1 MNILL
6 RLNAFA
12 VAIILAGAGCSGTGS
27 SSSSGPLPPSGSGNA
42 LVRFADGAPFLVT
55 LINGVPTD
63 IGTAYLQVDGRT
75 VASSFTYGTI
85 TSFMG
90 LPAGT
95 HMLKALDTLGYFVGP
110 LKSASLSAGKRYTL
124 VVVGAYPNYR
134 VVAFEE
140 PADQSGAQMSL
151 YEASPAAPLESFG
164 SFRASSRS
172 NFSQLGTARFGN
184 VATASLG
191 KSVSNIGGYVGPSN
205 APIGEVTPARI
216 DSFDSHNVLPF
227 HNAAR
232 LSLFLFDVKP
242 GSSAGPVFG
251 SLDK

>member
-1 MNILL
+1 MLR
-6 RLNAFA
+6 RLNL
-12 VAIILAGAGCSGTGS
+12 LAAAAALATSGCSGAGS
-27 SSSSGPLPPSGSGNA
+27 ASSSGALPPSKSGSA

-63 IGTAYLQVDGRT
+63 IGTAYLQVDGQT

-85 TSFMG
+85 TSFTG

-95 HMLKALDTLGYFVGP
+95 HSLKALDTLGYFVGP
-110 LKSASLSAGKRYTL
+110 LKSTSLSPGKRYTL
-124 VVVGAYPNYR
+124 VLVGAYPNYSI
-134 VVAFEE
+134 VAFEE
-140 PADQSGAQMSL
+140 PANQSGAQMSF
-151 YEASPAAPLESFG
+151 YEASPGAPEETFG
-164 SFRASSRS
+164 SFRVSSHS

-184 VATASLG
+184 VVTAALG
-191 KSVSNIGGYVGPSN
+191 KSVANIGGYVGAPNSPIAETTPSQ
-205 APIGEVTPARI
+205 I
-216 DSFDSHNVLPF
+216 DSFDRRNVLPF